1 MRRAIRMRSHETLT
15 MTLRYAH
22 LTSTQLHHAA
32 RPLDAGGPSGGNRPT
47 HTRPPQLMT
56 GVVGQL
62 ADWRTRMRGGLLLV
76 IASFWLSAGVT
87 ASARSPLLVKA
98 GSLSPLLAEA

>member
-32 RPLDAGGPSGGNRPT
+32 RPLDAGGSSGGNTPT
-47 HTRPPQLMT
+47 RTRPPQLT
-56 GVVGQL
+56 DRRRR
-62 ADWRTRMRGGLLLV
+62 AIGGL
-76 IASFWLSAGVT
+76 AKPG
-87 ASARSPLLVKA
+87 
-98 GSLSPLLAEA
+98 